1 MIQKSAAW
9 PPIQRQP
16 AMLTRESSGKT
27 NPKRR
32 RTSSDSLSASKATPS
47 PSRAVSEEDSSK
59 PGTNGNNGVKRA
71 KGTSSRNHRDKEHRD
86 RQKDLAA
93 QRAEAA
99 SKRNARSE
107 RRRGDGTSATT
118 FVPKIEEV
126 LLFQL
131 CTADQ
136 TFCKILHHPHLPSR
150 PRRVLDKFLM
160 HHTKQTLPTRPLTAP
175 TNQTITARLV
185 VPQPAVG
192 VLAAISTLEIS
203 L

>member
-9 PPIQRQP
+9 PPIHSQP
-16 AMLTRESSGKT
+16 ATLTRDLSGKT

-59 PGTNGNNGVKRA
+59 PGTNSNNGVKRA
-71 KGTSSRNHRDKEHRD
+71 KGANSRNHRDKEHRD

-107 RRRGDGTSATT
+107 RRRGDGTSVMG
-118 FVPKIEEV
+118 FVPEIEEV
-126 LLFQL
+126 LLFQV

-136 TFCKILHHPHLPSR
+136 
-150 PRRVLDKFLM
+150 
-160 HHTKQTLPTRPLTAP
+160 
-175 TNQTITARLV
+175 
-185 VPQPAVG
+185 
-192 VLAAISTLEIS
+192 ISC
-203 L
+203 